1 MWRQARGRSPN
12 LVEGQTKGTAPII
25 ILSIFSGL
33 AMGWE
38 GFFWIGAI
46 RLVYVLH
53 FQMFVNSLLHMTPGL
68 AEGVDRR
75 ENLFQ

>member
-1 MWRQARGRSPN
+1 
-12 LVEGQTKGTAPII
+12 
-25 ILSIFSGL
+25 
-33 AMGWE
+33 MGWE

-68 AEGVDRR
+68 HEGVDSSR
-75 ENLFQ
+75 NLWWLGPLQLGAWGEDWQMMKPVSCALRKRLT